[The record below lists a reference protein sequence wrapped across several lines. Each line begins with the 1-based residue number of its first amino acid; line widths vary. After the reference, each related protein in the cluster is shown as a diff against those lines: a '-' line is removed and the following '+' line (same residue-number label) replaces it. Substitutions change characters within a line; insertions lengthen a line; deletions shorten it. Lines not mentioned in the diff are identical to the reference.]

1 MRGGTGS
8 DAEFTR
14 HLIGGSA
21 DNAIGES
28 RNVGLLQRLSQG
40 YSAKYVSTT
49 FPETTIMKELV
60 KHATNTLK
68 NAWMLFSLTSLSSLN
83 KLMTFDLV
91 VRSRLQV

>member
-21 DNAIGES
+21 DNAIGER
-28 RNVGLLQRLSQG
+28 RNVGLLQRLSQS
-40 YSAKYVSTT
+40 YSTKYVSTT

-60 KHATNTLK
+60 KHATN
-68 NAWMLFSLTSLSSLN
+68 A
-83 KLMTFDLV
+83 
-91 VRSRLQV
+91 